1 MIKDMP
7 KKGITFTKEADIV
20 KRMLTGFLLASLLF
34 AFPAMAA
41 ADAAEGDVIVTLGEN
56 LTEQQKQQILN
67 EMNAPDNAQIIT
79 VSNAEEHKYLDGLI
93 PKAQIGTRAISSS
106 MITIGAKGSGLD
118 VETHNITWVTD
129 EMYTNALIT
138 AGVKDAKIYVTAPF
152 AVSGTAA
159 LTGLMKAYEVSSDK
173 VIPDDVKK
181 VATEEMVQTAKL
193 GESIGPDKAV
203 ALLAKVKEEIANNPP
218 QTDEDLRALIEK
230 VAKDLGITLTEEEIN
245 SLISLFNKM
254 KNANIDW
261 NQVNDQLS
269 KAKDKLSAFLQSEE
283 GKTFIQNIVDILKE
297 IWNAIKSVFT
307 SSEPQNN

>member
-1 MIKDMP
+1 MDML
-7 KKGITFTKEADIV
+7 KRGITFTKEADIV
-20 KRMLTGFLLASLLF
+20 KRMLIGSLLASLLF
-34 AFPAMAA
+34 TFPAMAA
-41 ADAAEGDVIVTLGEN
+41 ADAAEGDVIITLGEN

-118 VETHNITWVTD
+118 VETHNITWVTE

-159 LTGLMKAYEVSSDK
+159 LTGLMKAYEVSSDQ

-181 VATEEMVQTAKL
+181 VATEEMVKTAKL
-193 GESIGPDKAV
+193 GESIGTDKAV
-203 ALLAKVKEEIANNPP
+203 ALLAKIKEEIANNPP
-218 QTDEDLRALIEK
+218 QTDADLRALIEK
-230 VAKDLGITLTEEEIN
+230 VAKDLGITLTEDEIN

-269 KAKDKLSAFLQSEE
+269 KAKDKLSTFLQSEE

-297 IWNAIKSVFT
+297 IWNAIKSAFN
-307 SSEPQNN
+307 SSEPQNNQ

>member
-1 MIKDMP
+1 MLKR
-7 KKGITFTKEADIV
+7 GIITKEDDIV
-20 KRMLTGFLLASLLF
+20 KRMLIGSLLASLLF
-34 AFPAMAA
+34 TFPAMAA
-41 ADAAEGDVIVTLGEN
+41 ADAAEGDVIITLGEN

-118 VETHNITWVTD
+118 VETHNITWVTE

-159 LTGLMKAYEVSSDK
+159 LTGLMKAYEVSSDQ
-173 VIPDDVKK
+173 VIPEDVKK
-181 VATEEMVQTAKL
+181 VATEEMVKTAKL
-193 GESIGPDKAV
+193 GESIGTDKAV
-203 ALLAKVKEEIANNPP
+203 ALLAKIKEEIANNPP
-218 QTDEDLRALIEK
+218 QTDADLRALIEK
-230 VAKDLGITLTEEEIN
+230 VAKDLGITLTEDEIN

-269 KAKDKLSAFLQSEE
+269 KAKDKLSTFLQSEE
-283 GKTFIQNIVDILKE
+283 GKTFIQNIIDILKE
-297 IWNAIKSVFT
+297 IWNAIKSAFT
-307 SSEPQNN
+307 SSEPQNNQ

>member
-1 MIKDMP
+1 M
-7 KKGITFTKEADIV
+7 
-20 KRMLTGFLLASLLF
+20 KRMLIGSLLASLLF
-34 AFPAMAA
+34 TFPAMAA
-41 ADAAEGDVIVTLGEN
+41 ADAAEGDVIITLGEN

-118 VETHNITWVTD
+118 VETHNITWVTE

-159 LTGLMKAYEVSSDK
+159 LTGLMKAYEVSSDQ
-173 VIPDDVKK
+173 VIPEDVKK
-181 VATEEMVQTAKL
+181 VATEEMVKTAKL
-193 GESIGPDKAV
+193 GESIGTDKAV
-203 ALLAKVKEEIANNPP
+203 ALLAKIKEEIANNPP
-218 QTDEDLRALIEK
+218 QTDADLRALIEK
-230 VAKDLGITLTEEEIN
+230 VAKDLGITLTEDEIN

-269 KAKDKLSAFLQSEE
+269 KAKDKLSTFLQSEE
-283 GKTFIQNIVDILKE
+283 GKTFIQNIIDILKE
-297 IWNAIKSVFT
+297 IWNAIKSAFT
-307 SSEPQNN
+307 SSEPQNNQ

>member
-1 MIKDMP
+1 
-7 KKGITFTKEADIV
+7 
-20 KRMLTGFLLASLLF
+20 MLIGSLLASLLF
-34 AFPAMAA
+34 TFPAMAA
-41 ADAAEGDVIVTLGEN
+41 ADAAEGDVIITLGEN

-118 VETHNITWVTD
+118 VETHNITWVTE

-159 LTGLMKAYEVSSDK
+159 LTGLMKAYEVSSDQ
-173 VIPDDVKK
+173 VIPEDVKK
-181 VATEEMVQTAKL
+181 VATEEMVKTAKL
-193 GESIGPDKAV
+193 GESIGTDKAV
-203 ALLAKVKEEIANNPP
+203 ALLAKIKEEIANNPP
-218 QTDEDLRALIEK
+218 QTDADLRALIEK
-230 VAKDLGITLTEEEIN
+230 VAKDLGITLTEDEIN

-269 KAKDKLSAFLQSEE
+269 KAKDKLSTFLQSEE
-283 GKTFIQNIVDILKE
+283 GKTFIQNIIDILKE
-297 IWNAIKSVFT
+297 IWNAIKSAFT
-307 SSEPQNN
+307 SSEPQNNQ

>member
-1 MIKDMP
+1 M
-7 KKGITFTKEADIV
+7 
-20 KRMLTGFLLASLLF
+20 KRMLIGCLLASLLF
-34 AFPAMAA
+34 TFPAMAA
-41 ADAAEGDVIVTLGEN
+41 ADAAEGDVIITLGEN

-93 PKAQIGTRAISSS
+93 PKGQIGTRAISSS
-106 MITIGAKGSGLD
+106 MITIGAEGSGLD
-118 VETHNITWVTD
+118 VETHNITWVTE

-152 AVSGTAA
+152 KVSGTAA

-181 VATEEMVQTAKL
+181 VATEEMVKTAKL

-203 ALLAKVKEEIANNPP
+203 ALLTKLKEEIANNPP
-218 QTDEDLRALIEK
+218 QTDADLRALIEK
-230 VAKDLGITLTEEEIN
+230 VANDLGITLTEDEIN

-269 KAKDKLSAFLQSEE
+269 KAKEKLSAFLQSEE
-283 GKTFIQNIVDILKE
+283 GKTFIQNLIDILKE
-297 IWNAIKSVFT
+297 IWNAIKSAFT
-307 SSEPQNN
+307 SSEPQNNQ

>member
-1 MIKDMP
+1 MLKR
-7 KKGITFTKEADIV
+7 GIITKEDDIV
-20 KRMLTGFLLASLLF
+20 KRMLIGSLLASLLF
-34 AFPAMAA
+34 TFPAMAA
-41 ADAAEGDVIVTLGEN
+41 ADATEGDVIITLGEN

-118 VETHNITWVTD
+118 VETHNITWVTE

-159 LTGLMKAYEVSSDK
+159 LTGLMKAYEVSSDQ
-173 VIPDDVKK
+173 VIPEDVKK
-181 VATEEMVQTAKL
+181 VATEEMVKTAKL
-193 GESIGPDKAV
+193 GESIGTDKAV
-203 ALLAKVKEEIANNPP
+203 ALLAKIKEEIANNPP
-218 QTDEDLRALIEK
+218 QTDADLRALIEK
-230 VAKDLGITLTEEEIN
+230 IAKDLGITLTEDEIN

-269 KAKDKLSAFLQSEE
+269 KAKDKLSTFLQSEE
-283 GKTFIQNIVDILKE
+283 GKTFIQNIIDILKE
-297 IWNAIKSVFT
+297 IWNAIKSAFT
-307 SSEPQNN
+307 SSEPQNNQ